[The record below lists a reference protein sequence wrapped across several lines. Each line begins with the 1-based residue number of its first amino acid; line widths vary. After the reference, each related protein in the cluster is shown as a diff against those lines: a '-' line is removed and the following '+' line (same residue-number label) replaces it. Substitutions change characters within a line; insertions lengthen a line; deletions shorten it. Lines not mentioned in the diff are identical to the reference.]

1 MAVNWVLFNSSFV
14 KRTGITKQIID
25 FVYGSPGQSL
35 HMLLSGLIHEKCP
48 FSKTVSSISK
58 YMQRNCLTV
67 NYFVGPLQVGLVMCS
82 VCLIISVIQRYAK
95 ILLRKGIEEK
105 IGFHLDIKSICLLY
119 GLGLSVFW

>member
-1 MAVNWVLFNSSFV
+1 MVLRVSHY
-14 KRTGITKQIID
+14 I
-25 FVYGSPGQSL
+25 L
-35 HMLLSGLIHEKCP
+35 LLSGLIHEKCP

-82 VCLIISVIQRYAK
+82 LCLIISVIQRYAK

-105 IGFHLDIKSICLLY
+105 DWFSLRYKIYMFAIWVRVVSLLVNF
-119 GLGLSVFW
+119 LLRDLEE